1 MNEEIKLTRFS
12 SSSGCGCKI
21 HPAELEEIICDL
33 KTGSEYPNLLV
44 GNDRSDDASVMK
56 MDNGDLLIQTA
67 DFFTPIVDDPFLYG
81 KIAAANALSDVYA
94 MGGKPL
100 MANALLGWPS
110 DKLSPAIA
118 NMVLKGAVSICEQA
132 GIPLAGGHSIKIQEP
147 VFGLSVT
154 GMCKPD
160 QLKTNSGAKVDDVIY
175 ITKPLGIGILA
186 SALKKE
192 KLDDA
197 GLNAL
202 LKYATHLNKEG
213 HLFGELPYIHAMTDI
228 TGFGLLGHLMEMCHG
243 AGLGAELISEQI
255 PLIEESIALA
265 SQFVMPDNTYRNWNA
280 YEKEV
285 NNCPPTLFVAVNDPQ
300 TNGGLM
306 VAVDSK
312 NGKDFEQFCQQNLI
326 SIFRIGKFKADTGVD
341 FK

>member
-1 MNEEIKLTRFS
+1 MTEEIKLTQFS

-33 KTGSEYPNLLV
+33 KTGSDYPNLLV
-44 GNDRSDDASVMK
+44 GNDHSDDASVMK

-67 DFFTPIVDDPFLYG
+67 DFFTPIVDDPYLYG
-81 KIAAANALSDVYA
+81 KIAAANALSDIYA

-110 DKLSPAIA
+110 DKLSPSVA
-118 NMVLKGAVSICEQA
+118 NLVLKGAVSICEQA
-132 GIPLAGGHSIKIQEP
+132 GIPMAGGHSIKIQEP

-154 GMCKPD
+154 GICKPD
-160 QLKTNSGAKVDDVIY
+160 QLKTNSGATINDIIY

-186 SALKKE
+186 SALKKD
-192 KLDDA
+192 KLDEA

-202 LKYATHLNKEG
+202 IKYSTHLNTEG
-213 HLFGELPYIHAMTDI
+213 YLFGALSYIHAMTDI
-228 TGFGLLGHLMEMCHG
+228 TGFGLLGHLIEMCHG
-243 AGLGAELISEQI
+243 SGLGAELDSEKI
-255 PLIEESIALA
+255 PLIQESIDLA

-285 NNCPPTLFVAVNDPQ
+285 KNCPPALFAAVNDPQ

-306 VAVDSK
+306 VSVKTTST
-312 NGKDFEQFCQQNLI
+312 NDFEQFCEQNNI
-326 SIFRIGKFKADTGVD
+326 SIFRIGRFTAVVGVE
-341 FK
+341 FV

>member
-21 HPAELEEIICDL
+21 HPAELEDIIGDL
-33 KTGSEYPNLLV
+33 KTGTEFPNLLV

-67 DFFTPIVDDPFLYG
+67 DFFTPIVDDPYLYG
-81 KIAAANALSDVYA
+81 VIAAANALSDVYA

-110 DKLSPAIA
+110 DKLSPSVA
-118 NMVLKGAVSICEQA
+118 NLVLKGAVSICEQA

-154 GMCKPD
+154 GVCKPTH
-160 QLKTNSGAKVDDVIY
+160 LKTNSGAKVNDVIY

-213 HLFGELPYIHAMTDI
+213 NQFGALSYIHAMTDI
-228 TGFGLLGHLMEMCHG
+228 TGFGLLGHLIEMCHG
-243 AGLGAELISEQI
+243 AGLGAELDSEKI
-255 PLIEESIALA
+255 PLIEESIVLA

-285 NNCPPTLFVAVNDPQ
+285 KNCPPALFAAVNDPQ

-306 VAVDSK
+306 VSVKATSTIE
-312 NGKDFEQFCQQNLI
+312 FEHFCEQNNI
-326 SIFRIGKFKADTGVD
+326 SIFRIGRFTAVVGVE
-341 FK
+341 FV